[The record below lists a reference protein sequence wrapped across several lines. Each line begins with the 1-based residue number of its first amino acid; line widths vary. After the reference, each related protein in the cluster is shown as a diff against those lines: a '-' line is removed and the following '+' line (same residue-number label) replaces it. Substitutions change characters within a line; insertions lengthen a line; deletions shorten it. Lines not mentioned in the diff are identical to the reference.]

1 MTASEAEL
9 CGYTAVPEPDLL
21 FAGDRHT
28 SIHWWD
34 WFSTA
39 PMASDL
45 APLIGYILLLS
56 RREQI

>member
-21 FAGDRHT
+21 FAGDKTHK
-28 SIHWWD
+28 HPLVD

-56 RREQI
+56 APGAI